1 MNENLNGLLITIIQA
16 VVIPAIPILVAFLVK
31 LLKVKAEQVTVKINN
46 ENLQQYLQEAIDSVL
61 QAVTYTSQTY
71 VDSLK
76 MQGRFDVDAQKV
88 AFATAKE
95 VALALLTEDAKKM
108 ITDLY
113 GDLNV
118 WLDTKIEQ
126 TVKEQKTFTIGT
138 AVLEPIKEMEP

>member
-31 LLKVKAEQVTVKINN
+31 LLKAKAEQATVKINN
-46 ENLQQYLQEAIDSVL
+46 ELARQYLQEAIDSVL

-76 MQGRFDVDAQKV
+76 TQGRFDVDAQKV

-95 VALALLTEDAKKM
+95 VALALLTDEAKKM
-108 ITDLY
+108 IADLY

-126 TVKEQKTFTIGT
+126 TVKEQKTFIT
-138 AVLEPIKEMEP
+138 LMEPAKETEA

>member
-1 MNENLNGLLITIIQA
+1 MSENLNELLMTLIQ
-16 VVIPAIPILVAFLVK
+16 VVIIPAIPVLVGYLVK
-31 LLKVKAEQVTVKINN
+31 YLKAKAQQTTVKINN
-46 ENLQQYLQEAIDSVL
+46 ELVRQYLQEATEAVI

-76 MQGRFDVDAQKV
+76 KQGRFDADAQKV

-95 VALALLTEDAKKM
+95 VALALFTEEAKKM
-108 ITDLY
+108 IAELY

-126 TVKEQKTFTIGT
+126 TVKEQKTFTAVLGT
-138 AVLEPIKEMEP
+138 AIETDS

>member
-1 MNENLNGLLITIIQA
+1 MSENLNGLLITLIQA
-16 VVIPAIPILVAFLVK
+16 IIIPAIPILVAFLVK
-31 LLKVKAEQVTVKINN
+31 LLKAKAEQVTVKINN

>member
-1 MNENLNGLLITIIQA
+1 MNENLNEILITLIQA
-16 VVIPAIPILVAFLVK
+16 VIVPAIPVLVAFLVRYLRAK
-31 LLKVKAEQVTVKINN
+31 SEQAAVKINN
-46 ENLQQYLQEAIDSVL
+46 DLVRSYTQEAIEAVL

-138 AVLEPIKEMEP
+138 AVLEPIKETEP